1 MAEHDE
7 LLHDADKAD
16 GEKVANI
23 ELFPSIRDNLGTR
36 RIPPLRPSHFPDA
49 GASVQTLT
57 SSTRPVGTVDV
68 MLVNPPTPDGAIWIR
83 SQHRVGRRS
92 RENMIWPQVSLAQ
105 MAAILM
111 PEYTIEIVDCVAAR
125 MG

>member
-7 LLHDADKAD
+7 TLHEP
-16 GEKVANI
+16 EKSANI

-36 RIPPLRPSHFPDA
+36 RIPPLRPSNFPDA

-57 SSTRPVGTVDV
+57 SSTRPAGTVDV
-68 MLVNPPTPDGAIWIR
+68 ILVNPPTPDGAIWIR

-111 PEYTIEIVDCVAAR
+111 PEYSKKKKKKKKK
-125 MG
+125 G